1 MSSSVNLIAARLVAE
16 ACQFYGVPE
25 DHVMTSRRGYVTYVR
40 RAVGHVLMETVGWN
54 VPAVARFFKK
64 DPKAISGG
72 EAEALIALRNDPL
85 FFEIVSRLT
94 RLVVPE

>member
-1 MSSSVNLIAARLVAE
+1 
-16 ACQFYGVPE
+16 
-25 DHVMTSRRGYVTYVR
+25 MTARRGYVTHVR

-54 VPAVARFFKK
+54 VPTVARFFKK

-72 EAEALIALRNDPL
+72 EIEARAALRTDPL

>member
-1 MSSSVNLIAARLVAE
+1 
-16 ACQFYGVPE
+16 
-25 DHVMTSRRGYVTYVR
+25 MTSRRGYVTYVR

-54 VPAVARFFKK
+54 VPAVGRFFNK

-72 EAEALIALRNDPL
+72 EAEARVSLKSDPL
-85 FFEIVSRLT
+85 FYEIVSRLT

>member
-1 MSSSVNLIAARLVAE
+1 MVSE

-25 DHVMTSRRGYVTYVR
+25 DQVFSSRRGYVTYVR
-40 RAVGHVLMETVGWN
+40 RAVGHVMMTTMGWN

-72 EAEALIALRNDPL
+72 EAEARAALKSDPL
-85 FFEIVSRLT
+85 FFEIVSRLN